1 MCKIHILF
9 VYRGLNVEGMY
20 LLLCSIALRT
30 LPRSALDY
38 KYKTKATSHQGN
50 TECPNTKTKHLKLN
64 HFKVT
69 QSVPT
74 PKTKHLKLNSLW
86 FTLIYFSLWFTL
98 IYFSLNKWRQ
108 FLSNH
113 PWIHSLNQLVLSNKR
128 RNFSLKETTQAS
140 TGFKSQPVITVLS
153 NLSNKQYYPM

>member
-1 MCKIHILF
+1 MCKIHVLF
-9 VYRGLNVEGMY
+9 VYRGVNVEGMY

-38 KYKTKATSHQGN
+38 KYKTSKAESFQGN
-50 TECPNTKTKHLKLN
+50 TECPNT
-64 HFKVT
+64 
-69 QSVPT
+69 
-74 PKTKHLKLNSLW
+74 KTKHLKLNSLW

-128 RNFSLKETTQAS
+128 RNFSLKETTHAS